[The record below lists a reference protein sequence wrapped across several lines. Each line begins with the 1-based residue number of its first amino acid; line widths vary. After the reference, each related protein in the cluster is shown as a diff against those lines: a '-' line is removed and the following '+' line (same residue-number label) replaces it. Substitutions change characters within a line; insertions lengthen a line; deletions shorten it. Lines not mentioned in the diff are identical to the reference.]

1 MCYSHII
8 IKRISRLY
16 WRYLEISYGDN
27 QSSFKELLKK
37 IALLLFKRETYKY
50 LLQKCEKLL
59 KVCHLLR

>member
-16 WRYLEISYGDN
+16 GRYLEISYGDN